1 MGSEVGAGG
10 SRCSGLAAARAVQVW
25 SAAEENWCR
34 VRLCAPRPGMLL
46 CAAWQ
51 CRRGT
56 WCASF
61 GVWVFAL
68 PRFSFQSSVYVLYY
82 MRET

>member
-34 VRLCAPRPGMLL
+34 VRLCAPWPGMLL
-46 CAAWQ
+46 CAARQ

-56 WCASF
+56 YVVRVVWGLGFCPPPFFISEF
-61 GVWVFAL
+61 GV
-68 PRFSFQSSVYVLYY
+68 RFILHA
-82 MRET
+82 